1 MLRGGQNEIHK
12 DDRGFTRSFHVPGRM
27 RGSTGIAASGA
38 GMTAFMVPGT
48 IEDYAFKRDVL
59 AIFKEKLQIRMVLCT
74 HFQASA

>member
-1 MLRGGQNEIHK
+1 MRYTKTTAVLLAVSMLLAGCG
-12 DDRGFTRSFHVPGRM
+12 
-27 RGSTGIAASGA
+27 GSTGIAASGA

-59 AIFKEKLQIRMVLCT
+59 AILKEKLQIRMVLCT